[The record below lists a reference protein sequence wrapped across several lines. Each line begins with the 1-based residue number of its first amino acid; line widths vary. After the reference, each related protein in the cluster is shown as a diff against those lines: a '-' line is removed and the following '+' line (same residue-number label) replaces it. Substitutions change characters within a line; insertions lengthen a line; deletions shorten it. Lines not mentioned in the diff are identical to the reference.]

1 MNTLAAFL
9 NTISESYLIKTVN
22 QMVSSIDFLQKA
34 IESQTGS
41 ATAIALTKQRKTLK
55 KLNRLAQISCIGG
68 VGYVKALC
76 ITEGNIDHLFDY
88 YSPYPD
94 MRGESHLKAFFTP
107 SNLIPFLMQHNIL
120 EKASSI
126 TSFAKNLPDLSTED
140 IQIRDILNARFGLQN
155 ISFSEQ
161 LSNLLEQEYEAFN
174 TSNPLDKRQQE
185 NIYQTVLLLAERK
198 YPFAQILG
206 SRLAAE
212 KGDIKLSKSLL
223 SDILRNKFQSNS
235 DSSFAKE
242 ALKLSEKQ
250 DTTSLIQLYFK
261 KKEIHSL

>member
-1 MNTLAAFL
+1 MNTLVAFL
-9 NTISESYLIKTVN
+9 NTISESHLIKTVN

-41 ATAIALTKQRKTLK
+41 ATVIALTKQRKALE
-55 KLNRLAQISCIGG
+55 KLSRLAQISCIAG
-68 VGYVKALC
+68 VGYIKALC
-76 ITEGNIDHLFDY
+76 ITGGNIDHLFDY

-107 SNLIPFLMQHNIL
+107 PNLIPFLMQHNIL

-174 TSNPLDKRQQE
+174 TSNPIDKRQQE
-185 NIYQTVLLLAERK
+185 NTYQTVLLLAKRK
-198 YPFAQILG
+198 YPSAQILG

-223 SDILRNKFQSNS
+223 SDILRNKFQS
-235 DSSFAKE
+235 DLDASFAQE

-250 DTTSLIQLYFK
+250 DTTLLIQLHFK
-261 KKEIHSL
+261 KKEMLSL